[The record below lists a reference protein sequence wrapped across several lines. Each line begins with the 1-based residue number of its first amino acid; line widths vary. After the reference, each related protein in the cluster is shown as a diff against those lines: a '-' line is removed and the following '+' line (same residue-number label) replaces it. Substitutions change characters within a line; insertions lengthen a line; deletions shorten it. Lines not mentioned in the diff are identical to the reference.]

1 MNNMTQVY
9 NSANGE
15 LFSSK
20 EAIRYYPS
28 IFALE
33 EISFMLMRAMQD
45 KQRQRISE
53 KQMGEYLVT
62 FENVAK
68 HFELRGSLNEKN

>member
-20 EAIRYYPS
+20 EAIRYYYPS

-33 EISFMLMRAMQD
+33 EISFYVNACNA
-45 KQRQRISE
+45 RQTTS
-53 KQMGEYLVT
+53 T
-62 FENVAK
+62 
-68 HFELRGSLNEKN
+68 HFR

>member
-1 MNNMTQVY
+1 
-9 NSANGE
+9 
-15 LFSSK
+15 
-20 EAIRYYPS
+20 
-28 IFALE
+28 
-33 EISFMLMRAMQD
+33 MLMRAMQD

-53 KQMGEYLVT
+53 NKWENILS

>member
-1 MNNMTQVY
+1 
-9 NSANGE
+9 
-15 LFSSK
+15 
-20 EAIRYYPS
+20 
-28 IFALE
+28 
-33 EISFMLMRAMQD
+33 MLMRAMQD

-68 HFELRGSLNEKN
+68 HFELRGSLNEKLTDLPQYNYLKICLNEVTR

>member
-20 EAIRYYPS
+20 EAIRYYYPS
-28 IFALE
+28 ILP
-33 EISFMLMRAMQD
+33 
-45 KQRQRISE
+45 
-53 KQMGEYLVT
+53 
-62 FENVAK
+62 
-68 HFELRGSLNEKN
+68 